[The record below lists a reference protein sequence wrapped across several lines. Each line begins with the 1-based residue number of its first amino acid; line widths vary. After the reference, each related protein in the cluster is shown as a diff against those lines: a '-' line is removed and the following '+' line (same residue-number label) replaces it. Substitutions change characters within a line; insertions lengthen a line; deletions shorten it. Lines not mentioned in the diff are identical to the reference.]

1 MSSLTVRDT
10 EDLDETPLDLRVGAL
25 VVYGGHGLGRVSGE
39 RHGGGDT
46 DSEVSIVVEFEGGLS
61 VTLPLERAAACLR
74 PVADADKLARIADAL
89 RNDGTPREAS
99 WQARTRVTRTKIAAG
114 EPVGLAEV
122 VRDAVVRQRRSPS
135 GALSMYE
142 RELYLKAR
150 RLLAAE
156 LGAATATD
164 EAQAEAWIDGQLGT
178 SDLD

>member
-1 MSSLTVRDT
+1 M
-10 EDLDETPLDLRVGAL
+10 EPPG
-25 VVYGGHGLGRVSGE
+25 
-39 RHGGGDT
+39 
-46 DSEVSIVVEFEGGLS
+46 S
-61 VTLPLERAAACLR
+61 VA
-74 PVADADKLARIADAL
+74 V
-89 RNDGTPREAS
+89 
-99 WQARTRVTRTKIAAG
+99 ARTRVTRTKIAAG

-150 RLLAAE
+150 RLLAAR

-178 SDLD
+178 SELD